1 MENTNNSSTY
11 DEMTENKTEN
21 QTEGFLYSSE
31 QAETEKPVQ
40 QAVSLDKNTEAE
52 AVQNSETS
60 TDPNPNVTLETNAAP
75 ELNASMQMNP
85 VENPNLNPNPGVN
98 PNMNSSYNPNLN
110 ANMNYGYNPNLNPNP
125 NLNQNINGGFNANM
139 NPNLNQNI
147 NGGYNANMNMNP
159 NMNGGYNP
167 NMNVNPN
174 MYQGVPNYNQPKKEV
189 ADYTSKF
196 DEKDRSENKI
206 YAMLAYLLGIVGIII
221 ALLAAKK
228 SDYVQFHV
236 RQSIKLTVCSALL
249 GIIMIPFAVL
259 SLIPFVGIV
268 FGIVVTLIAIAQL
281 GIYILR
287 IVAFAQV
294 CSGKAKE
301 PAIVGELKMFN

>member
-11 DEMTENKTEN
+11 DETVTENEKEN

-31 QAETEKPVQ
+31 QPETEKPVQ
-40 QAVSLDKNTEAE
+40 QTVSLGKNTEAS
-52 AVQNSETS
+52 AMQNPETG
-60 TDPNPNVTLETNAAP
+60 TNPNPNVTLETNAAP
-75 ELNASMQMNP
+75 ELNANMQMNP
-85 VENPNLNPNPGVN
+85 NMNNGYT
-98 PNMNSSYNPNLN
+98 PNMNP
-110 ANMNYGYNPNLNPNP
+110 NMNYGYNPNLNPN
-125 NLNQNINGGFNANM
+125 M
-139 NPNLNQNI
+139 NPNMNQNI
-147 NGGYNANMNMNP
+147 NGGYNANMNPNMNP

-174 MYQGVPNYNQPKKEV
+174 MYQGAQNYQQPKKEV

-196 DEKDRSENKI
+196 DGKDIKENKI
-206 YAMLAYLLGIVGIII
+206 FAMLPYLLGIFGIII

-236 RQSIKLTVCSALL
+236 RQSIKLTVCTALL
-249 GIIMIPFAVL
+249 GIIMIPFSVL
-259 SLIPFVGIV
+259 SLIPFIGVI
-268 FGIVVTLIAIAQL
+268 FGIVVMLIAIAEL
-281 GIYILR
+281 GIVILN

-294 CSGKAKE
+294 CNGKAKE

>member
-31 QAETEKPVQ
+31 QAETEKP
-40 QAVSLDKNTEAE
+40 E
-52 AVQNSETS
+52 
-60 TDPNPNVTLETNAAP
+60 
-75 ELNASMQMNP
+75 M
-85 VENPNLNPNPGVN
+85 NPNLNGGYTQNQN
-98 PNMNSSYNPNLN
+98 PNMNNGYNPNLN

-268 FGIVVTLIAIAQL
+268 FGIVVTLIGIAQL

>member
-31 QAETEKPVQ
+31 QAETEKP
-40 QAVSLDKNTEAE
+40 E
-52 AVQNSETS
+52 
-60 TDPNPNVTLETNAAP
+60 
-75 ELNASMQMNP
+75 M
-85 VENPNLNPNPGVN
+85 NPNLNGGYTQNQN
-98 PNMNSSYNPNLN
+98 PNMNNGYNPNLN

-167 NMNVNPN
+167 NMNLNPN

>member
-11 DEMTENKTEN
+11 DETVTENEKEN

-31 QAETEKPVQ
+31 QPETEKPVQ
-40 QAVSLDKNTEAE
+40 QTVSLGKNTEASAME
-52 AVQNSETS
+52 NPETG
-60 TDPNPNVTLETNAAP
+60 TNPNPNVTLETNAAP
-75 ELNASMQMNP
+75 ELNANMQMNP
-85 VENPNLNPNPGVN
+85 NMNNGYT
-98 PNMNSSYNPNLN
+98 PNMNP
-110 ANMNYGYNPNLNPNP
+110 NMNYGYNPNLNPN
-125 NLNQNINGGFNANM
+125 M
-139 NPNLNQNI
+139 NPNMNQNI
-147 NGGYNANMNMNP
+147 NGGYNANMNPNMNQNINGGYNANMNPNMNP

-174 MYQGVPNYNQPKKEV
+174 MYQGAQNYQQPKKEV

-196 DEKDRSENKI
+196 DGKDIKENKI
-206 YAMLAYLLGIVGIII
+206 FAMLPYLLGIFGIII

-236 RQSIKLTVCSALL
+236 RQSIKLTVCTALL
-249 GIIMIPFAVL
+249 GIIMIPFSVL
-259 SLIPFVGIV
+259 SLIPFIGVI
-268 FGIVVTLIAIAQL
+268 FGIVVMLIAIAEL
-281 GIYILR
+281 GIVILN

-294 CSGKAKE
+294 CNGKAKE

>member
-31 QAETEKPVQ
+31 QAETEK
-40 QAVSLDKNTEAE
+40 
-52 AVQNSETS
+52 
-60 TDPNPNVTLETNAAP
+60 LE
-75 ELNASMQMNP
+75 M
-85 VENPNLNPNPGVN
+85 NPNLNGGYTQNQN
-98 PNMNSSYNPNLN
+98 PNMNNGYNPNLN

-125 NLNQNINGGFNANM
+125 NLNQNINGGFNA
-139 NPNLNQNI
+139 
-147 NGGYNANMNMNP
+147 NMNP

>member
-31 QAETEKPVQ
+31 QAETEKP
-40 QAVSLDKNTEAE
+40 EM
-52 AVQNSETS
+52 
-60 TDPNPNVTLETNAAP
+60 NPN
-75 ELNASMQMNP
+75 LNGGYTQNLNPNMN
-85 VENPNLNPNPGVN
+85 NGYTPNLNPN
-98 PNMNSSYNPNLN
+98 M
-110 ANMNYGYNPNLNPNP
+110 
-125 NLNQNINGGFNANM
+125 NQNM
-139 NPNLNQNI
+139 NQNI
-147 NGGYNANMNMNP
+147 NGGYNANMNPNLNQNVSGGYNANMDMNP
-159 NMNGGYNP
+159 NMNMNGGYNP

>member
-11 DEMTENKTEN
+11 DETVTENEKEN

-31 QAETEKPVQ
+31 QPETEKPVQ
-40 QAVSLDKNTEAE
+40 QTVSLGKNTEAS
-52 AVQNSETS
+52 AMQNPETG
-60 TDPNPNVTLETNAAP
+60 TNPNPNVTLETNAAP
-75 ELNASMQMNP
+75 ELNANMQMNP
-85 VENPNLNPNPGVN
+85 
-98 PNMNSSYNPNLN
+98 NMNN
-110 ANMNYGYNPNLNPNP
+110 GYTP
-125 NLNQNINGGFNANM
+125 NM
-139 NPNLNQNI
+139 NPNMNQNI
-147 NGGYNANMNMNP
+147 NGGYNANMNPNINQNINGGYNANMNPNMNP

-174 MYQGVPNYNQPKKEV
+174 MYQGAQNYQQPKKEV

-196 DEKDRSENKI
+196 DGKDIKENKI
-206 YAMLAYLLGIVGIII
+206 FAMLPYLLGIFGIII

-236 RQSIKLTVCSALL
+236 RQSIKLTVCTALL
-249 GIIMIPFAVL
+249 GIIMIPFSVL
-259 SLIPFVGIV
+259 SLIPFIGVI
-268 FGIVVTLIAIAQL
+268 FGIVVMLIAIAEL
-281 GIYILR
+281 GIVILN

-294 CSGKAKE
+294 CNGKAKE

>member
-31 QAETEKPVQ
+31 QAETEKP
-40 QAVSLDKNTEAE
+40 E
-52 AVQNSETS
+52 
-60 TDPNPNVTLETNAAP
+60 
-75 ELNASMQMNP
+75 M
-85 VENPNLNPNPGVN
+85 NPNLNGGYTQNQN
-98 PNMNSSYNPNLN
+98 PNMNNGYNPNLN

>member
-31 QAETEKPVQ
+31 QAETEKP
-40 QAVSLDKNTEAE
+40 E
-52 AVQNSETS
+52 
-60 TDPNPNVTLETNAAP
+60 
-75 ELNASMQMNP
+75 M
-85 VENPNLNPNPGVN
+85 NPNLNGGYTQNQN
-98 PNMNSSYNPNLN
+98 PNMNNGYNPNLN

-125 NLNQNINGGFNANM
+125 NLNQNINGGFNA
-139 NPNLNQNI
+139 
-147 NGGYNANMNMNP
+147 NMNP

-228 SDYVQFHV
+228 SDYVKFHV

>member
-11 DEMTENKTEN
+11 DETVTENETEN

-31 QAETEKPVQ
+31 QPETEKP
-40 QAVSLDKNTEAE
+40 E
-52 AVQNSETS
+52 
-60 TDPNPNVTLETNAAP
+60 
-75 ELNASMQMNP
+75 M
-85 VENPNLNPNPGVN
+85 NPNLNGGYTQNQN
-98 PNMNSSYNPNLN
+98 PNMNNGYNPNLN

-167 NMNVNPN
+167 NMNMNPN

-189 ADYTSKF
+189 VDYTSKF

>member
-31 QAETEKPVQ
+31 QAETEKP
-40 QAVSLDKNTEAE
+40 E
-52 AVQNSETS
+52 
-60 TDPNPNVTLETNAAP
+60 
-75 ELNASMQMNP
+75 M
-85 VENPNLNPNPGVN
+85 NPNLNGGYTQNQN
-98 PNMNSSYNPNLN
+98 PNMNNGYNPNLN

-125 NLNQNINGGFNANM
+125 NLNQNINGGFNA
-139 NPNLNQNI
+139 
-147 NGGYNANMNMNP
+147 NMNP

>member
-31 QAETEKPVQ
+31 QAETEKP
-40 QAVSLDKNTEAE
+40 E
-52 AVQNSETS
+52 
-60 TDPNPNVTLETNAAP
+60 
-75 ELNASMQMNP
+75 M
-85 VENPNLNPNPGVN
+85 NPNLNGGYTQNLN

-110 ANMNYGYNPNLNPNP
+110 PNMNNGYTPNLNPNM
-125 NLNQNINGGFNANM
+125 NQNMNQNINGGFNANM